1 MEATPL
7 AAEVNQRHGIPGI
20 AEVVTGN
27 GGLPKVRI
35 TSRAATGEIYL
46 HGAHVTSWIPEGAEE
61 VLFLSSASKWTDGK
75 AIRGGVPI
83 CFPWFGDKAD
93 DPSAPAHGFVRTKS
107 WSLESIA
114 SSADAVTVSMSTLSD
129 ETTKRWWPA
138 DFRVVYRASFGA
150 ELKLELEVH
159 NMGSTAVHFEEALHA
174 YFKVGDVRSARMQGL
189 DAVHYLDKTDHY
201 REKVQQGDVEITS
214 ETDRVYLDTES
225 PLELSGPALR
235 RHIHVAKQNS
245 RTTVIWNPW
254 SEKAKAM
261 SDLGSDQWTE
271 MLCIE
276 TSNVLAYA
284 VEVAPGDCHRMS
296 AVITTVNKAG
306 DGRDR

>member
-1 MEATPL
+1 
-7 AAEVNQRHGIPGI
+7 
-20 AEVVTGN
+20 
-27 GGLPKVRI
+27 
-35 TSRAATGEIYL
+35 
-46 HGAHVTSWIPEGAEE
+46 
-61 VLFLSSASKWTDGK
+61 
-75 AIRGGVPI
+75 
-83 CFPWFGDKAD
+83 
-93 DPSAPAHGFVRTKS
+93 
-107 WSLESIA
+107 
-114 SSADAVTVSMSTLSD
+114 
-129 ETTKRWWPA
+129 
-138 DFRVVYRASFGA
+138 
-150 ELKLELEVH
+150 
-159 NMGSTAVHFEEALHA
+159 
-174 YFKVGDVRSARMQGL
+174 MQGL

-214 ETDRVYLDTES
+214 ETDRVYLDTAS
-225 PLELSGPALR
+225 PLELSGPVLR
-235 RHIHVAKQNS
+235 RPIHVAKQNS

-254 SEKAKAM
+254 SEKAKGM